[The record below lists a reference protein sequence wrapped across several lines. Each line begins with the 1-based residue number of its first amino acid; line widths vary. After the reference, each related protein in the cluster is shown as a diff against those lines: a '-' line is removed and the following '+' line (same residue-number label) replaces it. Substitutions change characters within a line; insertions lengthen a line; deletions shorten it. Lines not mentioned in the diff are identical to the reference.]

1 MSRAEMRDAILK
13 EALKSLPTDET
24 EAKKILLKAV
34 YAARRIEVPRTEL
47 IGVQYREFDNYSWA
61 SPFLPSN
68 SSVPLSAADG
78 VEEMIDGG
86 FLDVAED
93 PNKKYEILLT
103 AIREAAA
110 LNIKEEQ
117 EVDPPS
123 ELEN

>member
-61 SPFLPSN
+61 SPF
-68 SSVPLSAADG
+68 SAA
-78 VEEMIDGG
+78 ICGG
-86 FLDVAED
+86 RRRGDYPRSCGA
-93 PNKKYEILLT
+93 
-103 AIREAAA
+103 
-110 LNIKEEQ
+110 
-117 EVDPPS
+117 
-123 ELEN
+123 